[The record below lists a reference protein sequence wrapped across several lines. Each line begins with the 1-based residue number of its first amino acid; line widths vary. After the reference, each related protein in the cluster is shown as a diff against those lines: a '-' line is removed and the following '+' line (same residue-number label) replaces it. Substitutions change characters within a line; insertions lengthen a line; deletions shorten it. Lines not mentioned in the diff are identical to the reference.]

1 MATGTLRVQARTEI
15 GFAPVAGA
23 LVTVRISGSEQIV
36 EQLRTDES
44 GNTQLIELEAPDEA
58 YSLEPQE
65 EVRPYST
72 YDITVESPE
81 TETVRIMGTQILA
94 GQEAIQEVRTAAR
107 IEDGF
112 VSIPSGRQLIEIT
125 PNTLWGDFPPKIP
138 EEEVKPLPG
147 FDEDGFVV
155 LPNVVVPEFVIV
167 HDGRPEQAAAEYTV
181 PYASYIKNVASSEIY
196 ATWPEATILANVLA
210 IMSFTLNRVY
220 TEWYPSRGYPF
231 TITSSTAFDQKYVPG
246 RNIFESISRAVD
258 SVLTNYITRPDI
270 VQPLLTQYC
279 DGQRTSCPGWMT
291 QWGSKELGDQGFD
304 AIQILRYFY
313 GFDITLDTAERVEG
327 VPESYPGTPIRYG
340 DSGPNVSVIQR
351 QLQRIRQNYPA
362 IPNIAADGIFGRGTE
377 AAVRQFQSIFNLTP
391 DGIVGKGTWYRLS
404 QIYTAVSGIAE
415 LQG

>member
-1 MATGTLRVQARTEI
+1 MAIGTLRVQARTEI
-15 GFAPVAGA
+15 GFEPVPGA
-23 LVTVRISGSEQIV
+23 LVTVRASGSEQIL

-44 GNTQLIELEAPDEA
+44 GNTQLIELEAPDVE
-58 YSLEPQE
+58 YSLEPQQ

-72 YDITVESPE
+72 YDVTIESLE
-81 TETVRIMGTQILA
+81 TETVQIAGVQILA
-94 GQEAIQEVRTAAR
+94 GQEAIQEILTLPRA
-107 IEDGF
+107 EGF
-112 VSIPSGRQLIEIT
+112 VSLPGNRSLTEIP
-125 PNTLWGDFPPKIP
+125 PNTLWGDFPEKIP
-138 EEEVKPLPG
+138 EDEVKPLPG

-167 HDGRPEQAAAEYTV
+167 HDGRPNEAAPDYRV
-181 PYASYIKNVASSEIY
+181 PYATYIKNVASSEIY
-196 ATWPEATILANVLA
+196 STWPEATILANVLA

-246 RNIFESISRAVD
+246 RNIYQSISQAVD

-279 DGQRTSCPGWMT
+279 DGQRTTCPGWMT
-291 QWGSKELGDQGFD
+291 QWGSKQLGDQGFD
-304 AIQILRYFY
+304 TIQILRYFY

-327 VPESYPGTPIRYG
+327 VPESYPGTPIRFG

-351 QLQRIRQNYPA
+351 QLQRIRQSYPA
-362 IPNIAADGIFGRGTE
+362 IPNISADGIFGRGTE
-377 AAVRQFQSIFNLTP
+377 AAVRKFQSIFNLTS

-415 LQG
+415 L